1 MKELTALLKG
11 GAIAAP
17 VAPAEDLRNDP
28 EAVKPEEPQNTT
40 LAETKKAKA
49 KAEKPVEQPKAE
61 EQLVSETPLQIDDP
75 LPTET
80 PPAEEAHALT
90 YDEVAK
96 SVKAAAM
103 RSRAKAMEIL
113 ASFKIKHLSEA
124 KPAQYP
130 AIKAALDEI
139 VAGAP

>member
-1 MKELTALLKG
+1 MSLEAVIAENTAAMKELTALLKG
-11 GAIAAP
+11 GAVP
-17 VAPAEDLRNDP
+17 VVQVEPEQAPAPAPKKD
-28 EAVKPEEPQNTT
+28 KP
-40 LAETKKAKA
+40 A

-61 EQLVSETPLQIDDP
+61 EPAPEAPAP
-75 LPTET
+75 EPEA
-80 PPAEEAHALT
+80 PAEEAPALT

-124 KPAQYP
+124 KPAHYP

>member
-1 MKELTALLKG
+1 MSLEAVIAENTAAMKELTALLKG

-17 VAPAEDLRNDP
+17 PAAEPEQAPAPAPKKD
-28 EAVKPEEPQNTT
+28 KP
-40 LAETKKAKA
+40 A

-61 EQLVSETPLQIDDP
+61 EPAPEA
-75 LPTET
+75 
-80 PPAEEAHALT
+80 PAEKAPALT

>member
-1 MKELTALLKG
+1 MSLEAVIAENTAAMKELTALLKG

-17 VAPAEDLRNDP
+17 PAAEPEQAPAPAPKKD
-28 EAVKPEEPQNTT
+28 KP
-40 LAETKKAKA
+40 A

-61 EQLVSETPLQIDDP
+61 EPAPEAPAP
-75 LPTET
+75 EPEA
-80 PPAEEAHALT
+80 PAEEAPALT

>member
-1 MKELTALLKG
+1 MIRASAES
-11 GAIAAP
+11 AP
-17 VAPAEDLRNDP
+17 KAEAPATPTVAAIIEQPAVTQIVTGIAPNLPDP
-28 EAVKPEEPQNTT
+28 AQ
-40 LAETKKAKA
+40 LKA
-49 KAEKPVEQPKAE
+49 EQPKAE
-61 EQLVSETPLQIDDP
+61 EPAPEAPAPEPEV
-75 LPTET
+75 
-80 PPAEEAHALT
+80 PAEEAPALT

-124 KPAQYP
+124 KPSHYP